1 VQGGDGGPPELRQ
14 RDPLPGEGITVWRS
28 YYLAGGVRIAMR
40 TVTEG
45 EAPAGVVTY
54 LLGDHLNSTS
64 VSVDG
69 AGNPIGTLHYKPFGE
84 VREAVGET
92 PTDYTYTGQREEAA
106 LGLMYYVARWYDPH
120 IAHFVQADTI
130 VPGAGNPAAWNRY
143 GYVMYN
149 PVRYVDPSGHFSDE
163 QLKRFFGEDW
173 KNFISDNFSEN
184 MESVLR
190 DTSVDL
196 GDLIVFNMGDQTYT
210 AMFVLDEDD
219 SLALWDVN
227 GNSLIPL
234 SSDIDPLSIYNNQGA
249 NRFTWNRNFSGD
261 NIEPE
266 IQLDQLWFT
275 DGNGRFVAEE
285 SEITGFSSCGIWCIG
300 GWALVG
306 YDVYDWRTAG
316 GSPDLLFIGITISI
330 LDSIETEKIYR
341 IRSYDPDLFQ
351 SIEVQPN
358 WPLPGYEDFDSFS
371 SGAPIN

>member
-1 VQGGDGGPPELRQ
+1 
-14 RDPLPGEGITVWRS
+14 
-28 YYLAGGVRIAMR
+28 
-40 TVTEG
+40 
-45 EAPAGVVTY
+45 
-54 LLGDHLNSTS
+54 
-64 VSVDG
+64 
-69 AGNPIGTLHYKPFGE
+69 
-84 VREAVGET
+84 
-92 PTDYTYTGQREEAA
+92 
-106 LGLMYYVARWYDPH
+106 
-120 IAHFVQADTI
+120 
-130 VPGAGNPAAWNRY
+130 
-143 GYVMYN
+143 MYN